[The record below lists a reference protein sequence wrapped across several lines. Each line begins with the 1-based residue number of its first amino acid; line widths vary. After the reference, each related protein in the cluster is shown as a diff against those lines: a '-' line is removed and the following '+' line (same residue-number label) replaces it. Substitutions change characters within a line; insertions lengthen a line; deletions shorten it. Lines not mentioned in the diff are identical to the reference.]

1 MRSWC
6 TGGSWR
12 TRPETPPHWAGRRSA
27 PAPLVRPR
35 HDRLHIER
43 PAATSPSRHTG
54 MRIAACTLGLA
65 PVVLGVVLLFNPVKA
80 TNALALLLG
89 IALVFGGLLE
99 LAVGWESRP
108 WWGSV
113 VVAGILVVGGLLAMV
128 WPVSRCGRSPS
139 SPGCPWWRTASAG
152 SSSRWPRGTRPR
164 GWPWLLLAG
173 AFGVFSG
180 VLALVW
186 PA

>member
-1 MRSWC
+1 
-6 TGGSWR
+6 
-12 TRPETPPHWAGRRSA
+12 
-27 PAPLVRPR
+27 
-35 HDRLHIER
+35 
-43 PAATSPSRHTG
+43 

-108 WWGSV
+108 RWGSV

-186 PA
+186 PAATVLVPSIVLGAQVAVFGLLLMAVAFLPLGSPSGTSSQVPAGA